1 VKVPCSAD
9 DIERKKKL
17 GGGVKFDKKVFLTV
31 CHCAPGTHKN
41 FPAKKSFP
49 NAKKVI
55 KKFLQGFASF
65 DPLDVEGAAFHTFDA
80 KTFGGVIE

>member
-1 VKVPCSAD
+1 MLTIS
-9 DIERKKKL
+9 KKEMF

-31 CHCAPGTHKN
+31 CHSVPGTYKN
-41 FPAKKSFP
+41 FPAQKSFR